1 MSKSAVVSE
10 KKTTNSWIFSID
22 YIVIWPKIYLL
33 VS

>member
-10 KKTTNSWIFSID
+10 KKPNSWLFSID